1 MMPFVFF
8 NSKFDSVFEKN
19 GYPMLLSAYKGENK
33 HAKLPRLMHMHD
45 DKAELVFIRTG
56 KGSHFIG
63 TNTYT
68 TKKGDILIFN
78 SGTTH
83 DECIQTGTAMSI
95 YCCAF
100 TNLKL
105 KNTPMNHLV
114 PSLCKPVIESGK
126 YFNEVETLFGLLY
139 NQALSKDK
147 FSEELANYLLCS
159 LIVLIAKLSANDQQL
174 LQPEENMLG
183 QRVKDYIDKHYME
196 DLTLTGISKVVGA
209 NQYYLSHIF
218 KKFMKYSPIQY
229 LMRRRIGEA
238 QSLLLNSSHSITDIA
253 IKVGYN
259 NPNYFHKLF
268 MKIVGMPPMRYRKL
282 HLIKTDISTPL
293 EEQ

>member
-1 MMPFVFF
+1 MIPFVFF
-8 NSKFDSVFEKN
+8 NNKFDSSFEEN
-19 GYPMLLSAYKGENK
+19 GYPILLSAYQAENN
-33 HAKLPRLMHMHD
+33 HSKLPRLMHMHD
-45 DKAELVFIRTG
+45 DKAEMVFIHAG
-56 KGSHFIG
+56 KGTHIIG
-63 TNTYT
+63 TDTYA

-78 SGTTH
+78 SGITH
-83 DECIQTGTAMSI
+83 DECMHTDTAMSI

-105 KNTPMNHLV
+105 KNMPPNQLV

-126 YFNEVETLFGLLY
+126 YFNEVETLFKMMY
-139 NQALSKDK
+139 NQALPKDK
-147 FSEELANYLLCS
+147 FSEELANYLLRS
-159 LIVLIAKLSANDQQL
+159 LIVLIAKLSANDQEL
-174 LQPEENMLG
+174 LLPEENMLG

-196 DLTLTGISKVVGA
+196 DLTLAGISEVVGA

-218 KKFMKYSPIQY
+218 KRYMKYSPMQY

-238 QSLLLNSSHSITDIA
+238 QSLLLNSKHSITDIA

-268 MKIVGMPPMRYRKL
+268 MRIVGMPPMRYRKL
-282 HLIKTDISTPL
+282 YS
-293 EEQ
+293 